1 MAETSSV
8 TVLLAQFQAL
18 RAEIEARSGA
28 QTTILGLTV
37 TALGAL
43 AALGFSE
50 HGDMRLLL
58 LVPVISAILG
68 LIWIDH
74 AANISNLGDFI
85 NQHLMPA
92 LKKEAA
98 MDSLPDYEDVVRLYE
113 RRRTAVLRLF
123 GLPPFLVFVLTPVVA
138 MLIAFDAARHGWLF
152 WSLFG
157 LDIALLLVFIAYWAP
172 FLGGPRQRA

>member
-1 MAETSSV
+1 
-8 TVLLAQFQAL
+8 
-18 RAEIEARSGA
+18 
-28 QTTILGLTV
+28 
-37 TALGAL
+37 
-43 AALGFSE
+43 
-50 HGDMRLLL
+50 
-58 LVPVISAILG
+58 AILG